1 MQTSRLQTR
10 MAAAKRTASASFR
23 HVMVKAWHFRAKAAR
38 DP

>member
-10 MAAAKRTASASFR
+10 MAAAKRIASASFR
-23 HVMVKAWHFRAKAAR
+23 RASVKAWHVRAKAAR